1 MRRSAIPLLALIA
14 AACTGGDNEAEP
26 VANDTA
32 LQTERMENMA
42 RDIAAEAENQTSA
55 IERGLEN
62 ESQAIFESRNELLNA
77 PAKNEAAPA
86 DAANA
91 SR

>member
-1 MRRSAIPLLALIA
+1 MRRSATLLLALLA
-14 AACTGGDNEAEP
+14 AGCTGSGNEAEP
-26 VANDTA
+26 AANDSA
-32 LQTERMENMA
+32 LQAERMENMA

-62 ESQAIFESRNELLNA
+62 ESQVIFESRNELLNA
-77 PAKNEAAPA
+77 PAENE
-86 DAANA
+86 AANA

>member
-1 MRRSAIPLLALIA
+1 MRRSAILLFAFLA
-14 AACTGGDNEAEP
+14 AACTGGGNEAEP
-26 VANDTA
+26 AANDTA

>member
-1 MRRSAIPLLALIA
+1 
-14 AACTGGDNEAEP
+14 
-26 VANDTA
+26 
-32 LQTERMENMA
+32 MA

-91 SR
+91 TR

>member
-1 MRRSAIPLLALIA
+1 MRRSSILLFALLAA
-14 AACTGGDNEAEP
+14 GCTGGGNEAEP
-26 VANDTA
+26 AANDSA
-32 LQTERMENMA
+32 LQAGRMENMA
-42 RDIAAEAENQTSA
+42 REIAAEAENQTSA

-77 PAKNEAAPA
+77 PADNSSAPA